1 MYRVYVSGPEE
12 YIIEYIH
19 KNQCTKTIN
28 LQNVYYIP
36 KKKEKKI
43 EKQIIKITFAEHIL
57 FLQFASNQVMKY
69 TFK

>member
-36 KKKEKKI
+36 KKKRKKNRKTNNKNHFCRAYSVSSI
-43 EKQIIKITFAEHIL
+43 CIKSSYEIYI
-57 FLQFASNQVMKY
+57 
-69 TFK
+69 